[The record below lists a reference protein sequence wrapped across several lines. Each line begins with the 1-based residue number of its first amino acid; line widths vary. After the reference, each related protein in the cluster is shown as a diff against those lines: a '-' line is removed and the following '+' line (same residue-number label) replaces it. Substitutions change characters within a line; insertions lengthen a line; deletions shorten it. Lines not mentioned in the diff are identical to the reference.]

1 MRILL
6 LLSYYYSYIKQDL
19 CRNKIW
25 LFSDNTPPSFNGSC
39 PRNIVVSV
47 PKCSFST
54 VVSWNE
60 PIASDNSG
68 HMTLSYP
75 AVRPPANLSIGLH
88 YVHYSAADAE
98 GNRANCSF
106 VVQVIS
112 KYTYQ

>member
-1 MRILL
+1 M
-6 LLSYYYSYIKQDL
+6 
-19 CRNKIW
+19 
-25 LFSDNTPPSFNGSC
+25 
-39 PRNIVVSV
+39 VSV
-47 PKCSFST
+47 PKCSSST

-75 AVRPPANLSIGLH
+75 AVRPPANLSIGPH
-88 YVHYSAADAE
+88 YAHYSAADAE

>member
-1 MRILL
+1 M
-6 LLSYYYSYIKQDL
+6 
-19 CRNKIW
+19 
-25 LFSDNTPPSFNGSC
+25 
-39 PRNIVVSV
+39 
-47 PKCSFST
+47 
-54 VVSWNE
+54 VSWNE

-112 KYTYQ
+112 KLPINNAIYINYRDVVA

>member
-1 MRILL
+1 
-6 LLSYYYSYIKQDL
+6 
-19 CRNKIW
+19 
-25 LFSDNTPPSFNGSC
+25 
-39 PRNIVVSV
+39 
-47 PKCSFST
+47 
-54 VVSWNE
+54 
-60 PIASDNSG
+60 
-68 HMTLSYP
+68 MTLSYP